1 MLVLEGKCHGKQD
14 TGGKKG
20 EREKIQGFHTKSY
33 RLNLLFHTNPVE
45 NTVVNARKSEVYT
58 IHMLL
63 WSLELT
69 A

>member
-1 MLVLEGKCHGKQD
+1 MESKTLEEKRGK
-14 TGGKKG
+14 
-20 EREKIQGFHTKSY
+20 EKIQGFHTKSY